1 MNYNLLNLLNQ
12 YGVIILIII
21 FILINIYY
29 KKVINILI
37 FFLLYLSLR
46 NMMEENNALI
56 ISYILV
62 LVYGIVKNFHLVEN
76 FKAFVLN
83 SNNNKEQI
91 KKNLNTS
98 DEDNIKNEVE
108 DLIKSSE
115 KLRIKVKNNTETK
128 TEKNNRIKK
137 NIYNL
142 DEFMSEELINQFINK
157 VKEVDN
163 LLVTND
169 ITNIYELKPVIKT
182 MRNSKINKIKQKM
195 NHNEINK
202 PIVISNDNFIIDGHY
217 RWFVKKNIIETNN
230 NGYNNTGVYDENV
243 KTIMIDYDIKT
254 LIKKLKE
261 FKIKF
266 NEKYLSKTVLDI
278 KKVKEGKKLIE
289 NIKNDIK
296 LLEENYNVINKIRL
310 V

>member
-29 KKVINILI
+29 RNVINILI

-46 NMMEENNALI
+46 NMMEDNNALI
-56 ISYILV
+56 VSYILV
-62 LVYGIVKNFHLVEN
+62 LVYGIFKNFHLVEN
-76 FKAFVLN
+76 FKTFVLN
-83 SNNNKEQI
+83 SNKTSNDTKIQI
-91 KKNLNTS
+91 EENLNK
-98 DEDNIKNEVE
+98 EDNIKNKVKN
-108 DLIKSSE
+108 LIKSSDY
-115 KLRIKVKNNTETK
+115 NSETK
-128 TEKNNRIKK
+128 TEKINRINK

-142 DEFMSEELINQFINK
+142 DEFISEELINQFINK

-169 ITNIYELKPVIKT
+169 RTNIYELKPVIKT

-195 NHNEINK
+195 DHNEINK

-217 RWFVKKNIIETNN
+217 RWFVKKNVIETNN
-230 NGYNNTGVYDENV
+230 NGYNNSGIYDENV

-278 KKVKEGKKLIE
+278 KKVREGKKLIE